1 MNNTGFTEFVD
12 TDGTKEIEGNFFALM
27 NPLDD
32 EEVRKLPYFPSFQ
45 KTRVLW
51 FQLWK
56 EKISNKATKQ
66 RAMEELAV
74 NEKSLF
80 W

>member
-1 MNNTGFTEFVD
+1 MNNTGFPEFAD
-12 TDGTKEIEGNFFALM
+12 PDGTKEIEGNFFALM

-32 EEVRKLPYFPSFQ
+32 EEARKLPSFPSLQ

-51 FQLWK
+51 FNS
-56 EKISNKATKQ
+56 EKRKFEITQ
-66 RAMEELAV
+66 PRAMEELAV